1 MKRLMICL
9 LALLMPMT
17 GMAESQME
25 LPGWLEQSGEGC
37 VLTVRLPWQECFDW
51 NFESSDPALDLL
63 TMEIL
68 GDEPGEEGDLWVA
81 SFLSM
86 GGGQEEIRLTL
97 RCGEE
102 NAVPQEIRTVTM
114 TAAEGGALTVLRAE
128 IFPSA
133 ESWFAVDQ
141 AQQALYVCLPSNP
154 STGFGWSAE
163 SSDPELLK
171 MTAEEFVSDAASKI
185 VSGAG
190 GDWFGSFG
198 WEIGSVG
205 DGVLT
210 LRYARPWEDR
220 AIETRTLRFS
230 IDEEGRLS
238 VVSAEIE

>member
-1 MKRLMICL
+1 MKMLLICL
-9 LALLMPMT
+9 LAMLLPLNGT
-17 GMAESQME
+17 AESGME
-25 LPGWLEQSGEGC
+25 LPDWLELSGEGR
-37 VLTVRLPWQECFDW
+37 VLTVRLPWQEGFDW
-51 NFESSDPALDLL
+51 GFESSDPSLDLL

-68 GDEPGEEGDLWVA
+68 GDEPGETEMLWVA

-86 GGGQEEIRLTL
+86 GGAQDEIQLTL
-97 RCGEE
+97 RCGEDGI
-102 NAVPQEIRTVTM
+102 VPKEIRTVTL
-114 TAAEGGALTVLRAE
+114 TAAENGALTLVRAE

-141 AQQALYVCLPSNP
+141 AQKALYVCLPSNP

-163 SSDPELLK
+163 SSDSELLK
-171 MTAEEFVSDAASKI
+171 MTAEEFVSDSTSKI

-198 WEIGSVG
+198 WEPGSVG

-220 AIETRTLRFS
+220 AIETRTLHFF

-238 VVSAEIE
+238 VISVEVE